1 MVLIGSRRDKT
12 TTNRPLS
19 GHFRSRDIPDNKYDK
34 QLLTHP
40 DNTSTTFSN
49 ATSTRRNFLKTAAV
63 GSAAAVAAPWI
74 GNVQAQEGI
83 RIRMQSSWQPGTT
96 GYRIFEEWAA
106 GVAEATG
113 GEVRIEPYPAGAVAG
128 AFEVADAVRNGVL
141 DGQNWFTVY
150 WPGKMPAGVF
160 LTAYPMGLS
169 VPHHWD
175 IMFSAYGGFGI
186 AKDLYR
192 KQGQELLGYVHH
204 DMNLIHSKKPLR
216 SFDDFKGI
224 KLRMPG
230 GIVAETFASIG
241 AQTTLLPGSEVYP
254 ALEKGTIDAADY
266 VGAAVNYELGFWQVA
281 DYIIMGP
288 PSTPCL
294 HQAVDLMDISVNRR
308 TFERMSPQTQDIMHD
323 LVAAYSREHYG
334 AIQQANA
341 EAWPKYREKGIEVIR
356 LSEEDGSRFREAAIP
371 LWYKWANKDADAA
384 RLFKAHLGAMLD
396 PAVGVI
402 TEEDIQGFEL
412 NA

>member
-1 MVLIGSRRDKT
+1 MP
-12 TTNRPLS
+12 N
-19 GHFRSRDIPDNKYDK
+19 NKHNVNEPSSISTSTE
-34 QLLTHP
+34 QPSLLT
-40 DNTSTTFSN
+40 NASN
-49 ATSTRRNFLKTAAV
+49 ASTTRRNFLKTAAV

-113 GEVRIEPYPAGAVAG
+113 GEVRIEPFPAGAVAG

-169 VPHHWD
+169 VPHQWD
-175 IMFSAYGGFGI
+175 MMFGAYGGFGI

-204 DMNLIHSKKPLR
+204 DLNLIHSKVPLR
-216 SFDDFKGI
+216 SFDDFKGVKI
-224 KLRMPG
+224 RMPG

-254 ALEKGTIDAADY
+254 ALEKGIIDAADY
-266 VGAAVNYELGFWQVA
+266 TGAAVNYELGFWQVA

-308 TFERMSPQTQDIMHD
+308 TFERMSPQTQDLMHD
-323 LVAAYSREHYG
+323 LVAAYSREHYA
-334 AIQQANA
+334 AIQKANA
-341 EAWPKYREKGIEVIR
+341 EAWPKYREKGVEIIHLTEN
-356 LSEEDGSRFREAAIP
+356 DASRFRDAAIP
-371 LWYKWANKDADAA
+371 LWFKWANKDPDAA
-384 RLFKAHLGAMLD
+384 RLFRAHLNTMMD
-396 PAVGVI
+396 PAVGLV
-402 TEEDIQGFEL
+402 TEEDIQGYEL

>member
-1 MVLIGSRRDKT
+1 MQD
-12 TTNRPLS
+12 
-19 GHFRSRDIPDNKYDK
+19 DK
-34 QLLTHP
+34 QTP
-40 DNTSTTFSN
+40 SISPVDNAGVKEAFKTPS
-49 ATSTRRNFLKTAAV
+49 RRNFLKAAAV
-63 GSAAAVAAPWI
+63 GSAAAVTAPWI

-83 RIRMQSSWQPGTT
+83 NIRMQSSWPPGTP
-96 GYRIFEEWAA
+96 GYRIFEKWAK
-106 GVAEATG
+106 GVGEATS
-113 GEVRIEPYPAGAVAG
+113 GEVTIEPFPAGAVAG

-169 VPHHWD
+169 LPHQWD
-175 IMFSAYGGFGI
+175 IMFGAYGGFDL

-216 SFDDFKGI
+216 SFDDFKGV

-230 GIVAETFASIG
+230 GIVAETFAAAG
-241 AQTTLLPGSEVYP
+241 ARTTLLPGSEVYP

-266 VGAAVNYELGFWQVA
+266 TGAANNFELGFWQVA

-308 TFERMSPQTQDIMHD
+308 VFERMSTQTQDLMHD
-323 LVAAYSREHYG
+323 LVAAYSREHYA
-334 AIQQANA
+334 AIQKANA
-341 EAWPKYREKGIEVIR
+341 EAWPKYKEKGVEIIHLTEN
-356 LSEEDGSRFREAAIP
+356 DADRFREVAVP
-371 LWYKWANKDADAA
+371 LWFKWANKDKDAA
-384 RLFKAHLGAMLD
+384 RLFKAHLDTMMD
-396 PAVGVI
+396 PAVALI
-402 TEEDIQGFEL
+402 TPEDIKDYEL
-412 NA
+412 NL